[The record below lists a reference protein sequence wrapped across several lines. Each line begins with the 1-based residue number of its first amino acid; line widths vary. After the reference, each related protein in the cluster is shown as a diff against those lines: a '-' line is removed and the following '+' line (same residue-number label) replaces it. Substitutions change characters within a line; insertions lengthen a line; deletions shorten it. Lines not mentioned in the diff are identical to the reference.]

1 MTYEPC
7 CLCVC
12 CEVTPALPAF
22 QETGCSCS
30 PIIYKIPK
38 LPTRP
43 SENDREP
50 QRTIGAGGRDHV
62 CSHPALEL
70 TNIPSSSALPFP
82 PRRNLLLFVNIVY
95 PRYGLCLTA
104 SQALD
109 LLNIPITEVEFTHKK
124 MKYTARWCSSSIYWA
139 QDNVSIILRSPS
151 CS

>member
-70 TNIPSSSALPFP
+70 TKHPLQCCASFPSPKEFAIVCKYSIPPIWALSSRLSSFRLSEHSYHRGRIHAQE
-82 PRRNLLLFVNIVY
+82 NEVY
-95 PRYGLCLTA
+95 
-104 SQALD
+104 SSVVF
-109 LLNIPITEVEFTHKK
+109 I
-124 MKYTARWCSSSIYWA
+124 KY
-139 QDNVSIILRSPS
+139 ILGSR
-151 CS
+151 